1 MAEREARHRADGM
14 SLHGIAI
21 GALVVIVAIAF
32 SMIVAFAL
40 IHDEARDLRAAAP
53 RNAPA
58 IAGADTLQPSPDKD
72 IAAYRAEKERLL
84 NEYAWIDRDRGIVRI
99 PIEQAMAM
107 LARGEGAQR

>member
-1 MAEREARHRADGM
+1 MVNRPARHAADGM
-14 SLHGIAI
+14 SLYGIAT

-40 IHDEARDLRAAAP
+40 IHGETRELRAAAP

-58 IAGADTLQPSPDKD
+58 IAGAVTLQPTPEKD
-72 IAAYRAEKERLL
+72 IAAYRAEKQRLL

-107 LARGEGAQR
+107 LARTGARR